1 MVVLLPV
8 FYPTFGSS
16 NLGLMRAQSYITNNS
31 SSLRNLL
38 IQRISITWDFTDYA
52 LAGQFVE
59 VPSGSKEWLLF
70 KPKFAVRVNG
80 GKMTGSTETSSDLY
94 DNFTS
99 TESSTTSLPK
109 QLYQNKRRL
118 LLSAIVIVL
127 GVIGNF
133 LALVILARK
142 KATKHSK
149 YTFMLR

>member
-1 MVVLLPV
+1 ML
-8 FYPTFGSS
+8 
-16 NLGLMRAQSYITNNS
+16 SYA
-31 SSLRNLL
+31 SLSHGFN
-38 IQRISITWDFTDYA
+38 T
-52 LAGQFVE
+52 E
-59 VPSGSKEWLLF
+59 
-70 KPKFAVRVNG
+70 
-80 GKMTGSTETSSDLY
+80 STETNQELF

-99 TESSTTSLPK
+99 TESSTSPLPK

-118 LLSAIVIVL
+118 VLSAIVIVL